1 VFKTRTEH
9 EHRLASSGSSVLQT
23 AAPAID
29 TVQRMNVK
37 VAHGA
42 LLLLLVDPVTCFRAA
57 SYTQHQT
64 FHLEPDASLVVL
76 DWLTAGRMSRDEEW
90 AFAKYHSINEVW
102 RAGRRIARDVMLLEQ
117 LIHTAPLPSRTLKDR
132 MAPYS
137 CYATMFMFGPMV
149 TGMADKLAAEYD
161 AISQMQRSSPPDF
174 VWSLSMVDGGCI
186 VRAAGL
192 ETEAVKNWLKDALA
206 DLATVIGDNTFQKA
220 FS

>member
-1 VFKTRTEH
+1 MFKTRTEH
-9 EHRLASSGSSVLQT
+9 EHRLASSGPPISQT
-23 AAPAID
+23 TTPAID

-37 VAHGA
+37 VARGA

-64 FHLEPDASLVVL
+64 FHLEADASLVVL

-102 RAGRRIARDVMLLEQ
+102 RAGQRIARDAMLLEQ
-117 LIHTAPLPSRTLKDR
+117 PIDTSPLPSRTLKDR

-137 CYATMFMFGPMV
+137 CYATMLMFGPMV
-149 TGMADKLAAEYD
+149 TGMAAKLATQYD
-161 AISQMQRSSPPDF
+161 AISQMQRSGPSDF
-174 VWSLSMVDGGCI
+174 VWSLSMLDGGCI

-192 ETEAVKNWLKDALA
+192 ETEVVKKWLKDALA
-206 DLATVIGDNTFQKA
+206 DVAMVIGDNTFQKA
-220 FS
+220 FF